1 MDRVNH
7 RFLVLN
13 VFVAARYNRYEIT
26 ASVGGLHWRRCYM
39 LLIAFLEP
47 L

>member
-26 ASVGGLHWRRCYM
+26 ASVHCRRCYM

-47 L
+47 H